1 MGMSLK
7 GIWGNKE
14 HAMTLDRARIL
25 ECAFTLACL
34 CALPFASL
42 AMLMSLL
49 LIGLPLFALWVL
61 LFVYGHLPASNTE
74 TEEPLTRTAS
84 FDQALKEQPG
94 AFLSDEAVGG
104 TILYRITKFLN
115 YRLACWFHGFEVKG
129 VENLPLAGK
138 GALLISMHSTHN
150 ADILVACTGLHEASG
165 GRAPRGL
172 LHRIVFMLHP
182 YTRYMGMV
190 PGQRY
195 TAKHL
200 IQRGYL
206 TCVLPGGAE
215 EAMTGHDNAYN
226 LHPRW
231 KDRRGF
237 AHVAQDADADIIPV
251 FIKNAEEMRFSP
263 IFYVCNRMG
272 LTRIYTSLVDKRI
285 PVFSWILKQMGLGMW
300 FCLSWLGI
308 PIPVKVT
315 MYIGKPIS
323 KRENDF
329 VDDIAE
335 RARAALQAMIHEHQ
349 PHGHQYLPGLRERF
363 ARAKTA

>member
-1 MGMSLK
+1 MGLSLEES
-7 GIWGNKE
+7 GVSAAVAVAW
-14 HAMTLDRARIL
+14 ACTLGL
-25 ECAFTLACL
+25 FTLACM
-34 CALPFASL
+34 CALPSAYL
-42 AMLMSLL
+42 AVLLSLL
-49 LIGLPLFALWVL
+49 LIGPFLFALWVL
-61 LFVYGHLPASNTE
+61 LFAYGHFPASNTE
-74 TEEPLTRTAS
+74 TEETFKRTTS
-84 FDQALKEQPG
+84 FEKALKEQPG
-94 AFLSDEAVGG
+94 AFLSDATVGG
-104 TILYRITKFLN
+104 TFLYRVAKLLN

-129 VENLPLAGK
+129 VENLPPPGK

-150 ADILVACTGLHEASG
+150 ADILVACTGLHEATG

-172 LHRIVFMLHP
+172 LHRIVFMFHP

-190 PGQRY
+190 PGQRH

-200 IQRGYL
+200 IQQGYL

-215 EAMTGHDNAYN
+215 EAMTGHDDAYN

-251 FIKNAEEMRFSP
+251 FVKNAEEMRFSP
-263 IFYVCNRMG
+263 IFYVCNRLG
-272 LTRIYTSLVDKRI
+272 LTRAYTRLVDKRI
-285 PVFSWILKQMGLGMW
+285 PGISWVLKQAGLGTW

-308 PIPVKVT
+308 PVPVKVT
-315 MYIGKPIS
+315 MHIGKPIS
-323 KRENDF
+323 KRENDS

-335 RARAALQAMIHEHQ
+335 RSRAALQAMIHEHQ

-363 ARAKTA
+363 ARAKSA